1 MALKPNLTT
10 IRSKIATAICFEDS
24 LTGSSA
30 NTYLGIA
37 RPVDWTLG
45 IPPQPIETTSSINE
59 VFRNL
64 VALKKITASDINLVI
79 PRIDW
84 TSGVVYSAY
93 TENLEL
99 YTTTALTAL
108 AGTSNTASIG
118 GTANSL
124 SGDSSTNYTA
134 SLAVGDKIL
143 LPGTGGSSAPIV
155 IKEIVSFTNSK
166 FLTVNS
172 AFAYS
177 YTGNTVY
184 KVTNNTSQYANKFYV
199 RNTKDQVFKCLFNA
213 NGVASTYMPEI
224 KIDGSLPE
232 SAYILTADGYKWK
245 YMYTIPSGMKEKF
258 FTSEWMPVISESNVT
273 NAAINGR
280 LSIFK
285 IISGGAGYQS
295 GGSAAS
301 AQIVTVT
308 GDGTNANLTAVVS
321 SGIITGINI
330 LNPGSNYTT
339 ATLSFSD
346 PSKLAGASAN
356 IIAVIE
362 PQNGN
367 GFDPYYELGAKSLM
381 ISVNL
386 DGTENSTIPTTNSSD
401 IFDYRQLTLIKNP
414 KSNTG
419 SYLSGSN
426 YNATSIITVVPTA
439 SNFRLD
445 ETVFQGTTLETSS
458 YSATV
463 VNWDSSNNQI
473 WVNNQVGTF
482 SAAQPIR
489 GTVQTSSVSTLSIT
503 DSEYELFTG
512 EVLYIEN
519 RESILRNPSQTEQ
532 IKLILTF

>member
-10 IRSKIATAICFEDS
+10 IRSKIEIARCFEDS
-24 LTGSSA
+24 LTGTSS

-45 IPPQPIETTSSINE
+45 IPPQPVETTSSIND

-79 PRIDW
+79 PRVDW
-84 TSGVVYSAY
+84 TSGIVYSEY

-99 YTTTALTAL
+99 YTTTSLTAL
-108 AGTSNTASIG
+108 AGTSNTASIDA
-118 GTANSL
+118 TANSL
-124 SGDSSTNYTA
+124 SGDASTNYTS

-143 LPGTGGSSAPIV
+143 LPGTGSSSAPIV
-155 IKEIVSFTNSK
+155 IKEITSFTNSR

-184 KVTNNTSQYANKFYV
+184 KVVNNDIQYANKFYV
-199 RNTKDQVFKCLFNA
+199 RNSKDQVFKCLLNA
-213 NGVASTYMPEI
+213 SGAASTEMPEI

-232 SAYILTADGYKWK
+232 SAFITTSDGYKWK

-258 FTSEWMPVISESNVT
+258 FTADWMPVVSESNVT

-285 IISGGAGYQS
+285 IISGGTGYQS
-295 GGSAAS
+295 GSSAAS
-301 AQIVTVT
+301 AQIITVT
-308 GDGTNANLTAVVS
+308 GDGSGANLTAAVT
-321 SGIITGINI
+321 SGVITGVNI
-330 LNPGSNYTT
+330 LDPGSGYTT
-339 ATLSFSD
+339 ATLSFVD
-346 PSKLAGASAN
+346 PSKISGSSAN
-356 IIAVIE
+356 VIAVIE

-381 ISVNL
+381 VSVNL
-386 DGTENSTIPTTNSSD
+386 DGTENSTIPTTNASD
-401 IFDYRQLTLIKNP
+401 TFDYRQLALIKNP

-445 ETVFQGTTLETSS
+445 ETVYQGTTLETSS

-473 WVNNQVGTF
+473 WVNNQAGTF

-503 DSEYELFTG
+503 ESQYESFTG

>member
-10 IRSKIATAICFEDS
+10 IRSKISIARSYEDS
-24 LTGSSA
+24 LTGSS

-45 IPPQPIETTSSINE
+45 IPPQPIETTDSINE

-64 VALKKITASDINLVI
+64 VALKKVTAADMNLVI

-84 TSGVVYSAY
+84 TTGTRY
-93 TENLEL
+93 TPYTANLEL
-99 YTTTALTAL
+99 YITSSVTALS
-108 AGTSNTASIG
+108 GTSNSASIS

-143 LPGTGGSSAPIV
+143 LPGTGGSSAPVV

-184 KVTNNTSQYANKFYV
+184 KVVDNNTQYVNKFYV
-199 RNTKDQVFKCLFNA
+199 RNTRDQVFKCLLNSS
-213 NGVASTYMPEI
+213 NVASTVMPEI
-224 KIDGSLPE
+224 NIDGSLPE
-232 SAYILTADGYKWK
+232 SAYISTGDGYKWK

-258 FTSEWMPVISESNVT
+258 FTSDWMPVVSETNVT
-273 NAAINGR
+273 NAAIDGR
-280 LSIFK
+280 LSVFK
-285 IISGGAGYQS
+285 IISGGSGYQA

-301 AQIVTVT
+301 AQIITVT
-308 GDGTNANLTAVVS
+308 GDGSSANLTAVVS
-321 SGIITGINI
+321 SGVITGINI
-330 LNPGSNYTT
+330 LNPGSGYTT

-346 PSKLAGASAN
+346 PTKLSGATAN
-356 IIAVIE
+356 ITAIIE
-362 PQNGN
+362 PQGGN
-367 GFDPYYELGAKSLM
+367 GFDPYYELGARSLM
-381 ISVNL
+381 VSVDLN
-386 DGTENSTIPTTNSSD
+386 GTENSTIPTSNASD
-401 IFDYRQLTLIKNP
+401 TFDYRQLTLIKNP

-426 YNATSIITVVPTA
+426 YNTTSIITVVPTA

-463 VNWDSSNNQI
+463 VN
-473 WVNNQVGTF
+473 
-482 SAAQPIR
+482 
-489 GTVQTSSVSTLSIT
+489 
-503 DSEYELFTG
+503 
-512 EVLYIEN
+512 
-519 RESILRNPSQTEQ
+519 
-532 IKLILTF
+532 